1 MLSKKIIGWY
11 QKNKRDL
18 PWRRTSDPY
27 KIWLS
32 EIILQQTR
40 VEQGLPYYNEFV
52 KKFKTVDDLAHASE
66 EEVLRIWQGLG
77 YYSRARNLHFTAQYI
92 SKNLKGVFPKNY
104 LELLKL
110 KGIGAYTA
118 AAISSISYGEKRAVV
133 DGNVYRVLS
142 RVYEIGTPINS
153 SKGIKEFASLAQS
166 LITSEKPADYNQ
178 GLMEIG
184 ARVCLPR
191 NPLCQE
197 CPIITNC
204 GAFKHKS
211 YTEYPVK
218 LKKQKSRDRHFNYLV
233 INCKDEK
240 YLTKRKDNDIWIGL
254 FEFFLIE
261 TKAAAENIVALEKSF
276 PSWLKDI
283 KNIGNPVSSKQVLSH
298 QNIYAKFWPIEVEN
312 IDQIASKD
320 FYSGYNIEQL
330 PKHRLIEKYLFDN
343 SK

>member
-18 PWRRTSDPY
+18 PWRRTQDPY

-52 KKFKTVDDLAHASE
+52 RKFKTVEDLANASE
-66 EEVLRIWQGLG
+66 EEVLRTWQGLG

-92 SKNLKGVFPKNY
+92 SKNLKGVFPKTY

-118 AAISSISYGEKRAVV
+118 AAISSISYGEQRAVV

-142 RVYEIGTPINS
+142 RVYEIATPINS
-153 SKGIKEFASLAQS
+153 SKGIKEFATLAQK
-166 LITSEKPADYNQ
+166 LITSDNPADYNQ
-178 GLMEIG
+178 GVMEIG

-191 NPLCQE
+191 NPICTE
-197 CPIITNC
+197 CPIIDHC
-204 GAFKHKS
+204 GAFKNKS
-211 YTEYPVK
+211 HDKYPVK

-233 INCKDEK
+233 ISNEDKLFLK
-240 YLTKRKDNDIWIGL
+240 KRENNDIWIGL
-254 FEFFLIE
+254 FEFLLIE
-261 TKAAAENIVALEKSF
+261 TETATEDITALEKSF
-276 PSWLKDI
+276 PNWLKNI
-283 KNIGNPVSSKQVLSH
+283 KNIGTPISSKQVLSH
-298 QNIYAKFWPIEVEN
+298 QNIFAKFWPVEVDN
-312 IDQIASKD
+312 LGDLHSKD
-320 FYSGYNIEQL
+320 FYSSYNIEQL
-330 PKHRLIEKYLFDN
+330 PKHRLIEKYLLDN
-343 SK
+343 IK